1 MRVYERNHGPHPAW
15 PRSAAHQ
22 SHAAPTQVS
31 DGRADI
37 RHLEGDVMQRRPA
50 LADELVDNSRPSRL
64 QQLHRSSA
72 SIQHALGKPV
82 SCFFVPAL
90 QAQQVAEQ
98 RWHLRI
104 AVGKG
109 NVMQSRQPPGR
120 ACLRQAGAGRHPRPP
135 DGSP

>member
-22 SHAAPTQVS
+22 SHATPTQVS

-37 RHLEGDVMQRRPA
+37 RHLEGDVMQRGAA
-50 LADELVDNSRPSRL
+50 LADKLIDDSRPSRL
-64 QQLHRSSA
+64 QQLHRSPA

-82 SCFFVPAL
+82 SCFFVSAL

-98 RWHLRI
+98 CRHLRI
-104 AVGKG
+104 PVGKG
-109 NVMQSRQPPGR
+109 NVMQSHQPPGS
-120 ACLRQAGAGRHPRPP
+120 ACLRQAC
-135 DGSP
+135 